1 MGNSNKTSMNK
12 YDGKEN
18 INVNNV
24 NTNSKSNKTTKIN
37 QNTTKYGIIQIYSKS
52 SKKGGDIYFISFKNI
67 QSKTTKIIKWRKG

>member
-37 QNTTKYGIIQIYSKS
+37 QNTTKYGII
-52 SKKGGDIYFISFKNI
+52 
-67 QSKTTKIIKWRKG
+67 